1 MNRANPSWQNSG
13 AALPNKVIVTGGC
26 SGIGL
31 AVAEVLAGAGKRVC
45 VLDVDREACDRVTSM
60 AADGVSVLQ
69 VDVSDGERLSAAVAS
84 AGDMMGGLDGLVVAA
99 GVRQPHALLGDLTFD
114 SWNKVLSVNTTG
126 AFFTITSG
134 VKLMRKLNQG
144 GRIVTVASIGAGV
157 PRFGSAAYCASKAA
171 LVQLTRVAALELAA
185 AGIRVNAVLPGLTD
199 SGMLTAATLDQSK
212 DIISARVTGDPSRH
226 RPGIPM
232 RRIATTAEQANV
244 ICFLLSSF
252 ASHVT
257 GQSVYVDGGESM
269 V

>member
-1 MNRANPSWQNSG
+1 MNRANPSWQNSS

-99 GVRQPHALLGDLTFD
+99 GVRQPYALLGDLTFD

-134 VKLMRKLNQG
+134 V
-144 GRIVTVASIGAGV
+144 
-157 PRFGSAAYCASKAA
+157 
-171 LVQLTRVAALELAA
+171 
-185 AGIRVNAVLPGLTD
+185 
-199 SGMLTAATLDQSK
+199 
-212 DIISARVTGDPSRH
+212 
-226 RPGIPM
+226 
-232 RRIATTAEQANV
+232 
-244 ICFLLSSF
+244 
-252 ASHVT
+252 
-257 GQSVYVDGGESM
+257 
-269 V
+269 